1 MRPQRPRIWR
11 RAAMSAWRNLKIG
24 VRLGVGIG
32 AVLMLLVIVAVA
44 ASLGLRG
51 GNANFAEYRG
61 MARQTTSAGQMN
73 GELLTA
79 RMHVK
84 DFLLQGTDQSV
95 GAVAQAMAAI
105 SAAAQT
111 YHDAF
116 LKVTELRKQRDA
128 LVHQLNETGPKI
140 EKNLS
145 GVME

>member
-95 GAVAQAMAAI
+95 EAVAQAIDGLRNAI
-105 SAAAQT
+105 
-111 YHDAF
+111 
-116 LKVTELRKQRDA
+116 KE
-128 LVHQLNETGPKI
+128 NESLFAG
-140 EKNLS
+140 S
-145 GVME
+145 